1 MEKGRCQVRL
11 EHREPDGL
19 SHIYADDFDLSLAR
33 SEDTG
38 KAFPFE

>member
-1 MEKGRCQVRL
+1 MSEIHVKLRERL
-11 EHREPDGL
+11 DMFP
-19 SHIYADDFDLSLAR
+19 HIYADDFDLSLAR